1 MHIER
6 VIINYVKTNYWPY
19 RIYFAVRYELPSRV
33 MGDKWMIKRNFRK
46 SMGFIPDIVHPKTLN
61 EKLQWLKLYDRND
74 FHTIAADKL
83 RVRDFY
89 KQTFG
94 EEHIVPLIKTYNT
107 WKDVTYESLPQEPF
121 VIKANTGTSTWQIV
135 RDKKDLNIKEL
146 RTNCRKWTHCNHYF
160 ASQEWQYKNIKPC
173 IIVEKLLTDKNG
185 KLPVDYKLHYING
198 QLQFI
203 YCVTDRE
210 GDSYRAM
217 FSPNWELLHFQWVS
231 VKNHKP
237 LRTDVNEPPPMNL
250 DRMIEYGNV
259 IAQHF
264 KYYVRVDFYEVDGR
278 MYFSEITMH
287 HGSGYNKFFP
297 AEAEKQYADKLVID
311 QKQE

>member
-1 MHIER
+1 MQ
-6 VIINYVKTNYWPY
+6 VKEDLKEWVKNSYWLY
-19 RIYFAVRYELPSRV
+19 RLYFFVKYEIPSRI
-33 MGDKWMIKRNFRK
+33 MGDKWVIKRDFK
-46 SMGFIPDIVHPKTLN
+46 ESMGFLPDIDHPKTIN
-61 EKLQWLKLYDRND
+61 EKLQWLKLNDRHD
-74 FHTIAADKL
+74 FNTLAADKY

-89 KQTFG
+89 REHFG
-94 EEHIVPLIKTYNT
+94 DEYIVPILARFEN
-107 WKDVTYESLPQEPF
+107 WRDVKYDKLPDEPF
-121 VIKANTGTSTWQIV
+121 IIKANTGTSTWQIV
-135 RDKKDLNIKEL
+135 RDKRELNIKEL
-146 RTNCRKWTHCNHYF
+146 RTNCRKWMNCNHYF

-173 IIVEKLLTDKNG
+173 IIVEKLLTDKQG

-217 FSPNWELLHFQWVS
+217 FSPEWELLPFQWVS

-237 LRTDVNEPPPMNL
+237 LRTDINEPRPKNL
-250 DRMIEYGNV
+250 DKMIEFGNV
-259 IAQHF
+259 IAQQF
-264 KYYVRVDFYEVDGR
+264 KYYVRVDFYEVDGH

-297 AEAEKQYADKLVID
+297 AEAEKQYADQLVID
-311 QKQE
+311 K